1 MKLRKKEFGTVNRAL
16 DHWRLSRMIDQ
27 NLARTLGN
35 DLEIISFDWARLARY
50 CFWISI
56 VCIVIAI
63 GALFADQYLRQLF
76 WRIFNAPETVKC
88 LSLAALSAALYWYGI
103 RRRARHPRKIFST
116 EALFFFA
123 VLATAAAVFEF
134 GHAIAAGPED
144 FSLLIL
150 LSCVI
155 YAILGLVLRSNLIW
169 LFALV
174 SLGSWLG
181 AETGYLSGW
190 GAYYLGMNFPLR
202 FTLFGAVLT
211 AAALAIEHSA
221 RFEFFH
227 RTTLAMGLL
236 YLFISLWILS
246 IFGNYGDMDS
256 WYRVKQIELFGWALL
271 FGVVACAAI
280 YHGLRYDNAITKG
293 FGLTFLFLNLYTRYF
308 EYFWNMTHKAIFFGL
323 LGISFWILGR
333 QAEKI
338 WNLGEPPPLPSSP
351 QSRAAGS

>member
-1 MKLRKKEFGTVNRAL
+1 MKLRKKEFATVTRAI
-16 DHWRLSRMIDQ
+16 DHWRQAHLLDD
-27 NLARTLGN
+27 NLADTLGH
-35 DLEIISFDWARLARY
+35 DLEIISFDWGRLAKY

-76 WRIFNAPETVKC
+76 WRIFNAPETAKC
-88 LSLAALSAALYWYGI
+88 IALSTLSAALYWYGAH
-103 RRRARHPRKIFST
+103 RRARHPQKIFSN
-116 EALFFFA
+116 EAVFFFA
-123 VLATAAAVFEF
+123 VLVTAGAIFEF
-134 GHAIAAGPED
+134 GEAIGAGPEH

-150 LSCVI
+150 ASCII
-155 YAILGLVLRSNLIW
+155 YGILGLALRSNLIW
-169 LFALV
+169 LFSLL

-190 GAYYLGMNFPLR
+190 GAYYLGMNYPLR
-202 FTLFGAVLT
+202 FTLFGALLT
-211 AAALAIEHSA
+211 AAAFAIEQTD
-221 RFEFFH
+221 RFKFFF
-227 RTTLAMGLL
+227 RSTLVMGLL
-236 YLFISLWILS
+236 YLFISLWIMS
-246 IFGNYGDMDS
+246 IFGNYGDMDT

-271 FGVVACAAI
+271 FGLVACAAI

-338 WNLGEPPPLPSSP
+338 WNLGEQPTPSGP
-351 QSRAAGS
+351 APAAGRS